1 MIPSLDTYV
10 FNQVKSNLTA
20 ILSSPKIV
28 DTALQGLDKNAR
40 DSFKQTYCGEHAN
53 REINVTYVFP
63 QNKEG
68 FDALYFIQ
76 LGEGEEKNDSLG
88 LTEGTYD
95 TREGGTN
102 REPVSIQ
109 VDYESNRL
117 FMEVA
122 KPIAS
127 IDGYDGI
134 TFAKSDEVTL
144 EGNRIYFKLITN
156 EHLIGADIVV
166 NYTDKLDNLNPIG
179 IKKGFTSRDTVIITP
194 LSTNMDTSRCLDA
207 LLKVI
212 LIIMRQTV
220 EEQSAYALQTAYF
233 EPMQALETGA
243 DRIAFGRPLT
253 IAYTV
258 SYSLDFDLAQLKD
271 ILVSIK
277 KPVAVTDLTVDEYTD
292 GALTHTLDPNDTYV
306 VD

>member
-40 DSFKQTYCGEHAN
+40 DSFKQTYCGENAN

-144 EGNRIYFKLITN
+144 EGNHIYFKLITN

>member
-40 DSFKQTYCGEHAN
+40 DSFKQTYCGENAN

-117 FMEVA
+117 FMEVV

-233 EPMQALETGA
+233 EPMQALDTGA

>member
-40 DSFKQTYCGEHAN
+40 DSFKQTYCGENAN

-253 IAYTV
+253 LAYTV

>member
-40 DSFKQTYCGEHAN
+40 DSFKQTYCGENAN

-166 NYTDKLDNLNPIG
+166 NYTDKLDNLNPTG

-292 GALTHTLDPNDTYV
+292 RALTHTLDPNDTYV

>member
-40 DSFKQTYCGEHAN
+40 DSFKQTYCGENAN

-134 TFAKSDEVTL
+134 TFSKSDEVTL
-144 EGNRIYFKLITN
+144 EGNRIYFKLVTN

>member
-40 DSFKQTYCGEHAN
+40 DSFKQTYCGENAN

-253 IAYTV
+253 LAYTV

-277 KPVAVTDLTVDEYTD
+277 KPIAVTDLTVDEYTD

>member
-40 DSFKQTYCGEHAN
+40 DSFKQTYCGENAN

-253 IAYTV
+253 IAYTL

>member
-40 DSFKQTYCGEHAN
+40 DSFKQTYCGENAN

>member
-40 DSFKQTYCGEHAN
+40 DSFKQTYCGENAN

-166 NYTDKLDNLNPIG
+166 NYTDKLDNLNPTG

>member
-28 DTALQGLDKNAR
+28 DTALQGFDKNAR
-40 DSFKQTYCGEHAN
+40 DSFKQTYCGENAN

-220 EEQSAYALQTAYF
+220 EEQSAYALQTADF

>member
-40 DSFKQTYCGEHAN
+40 DSFKQTYCGENAN

-271 ILVSIK
+271 ILVYIK

>member
-1 MIPSLDTYV
+1 LIPSLDTYV

-40 DSFKQTYCGEHAN
+40 DSFKQTYCGENAN

>member
-40 DSFKQTYCGEHAN
+40 DSFKQTYCGENAN

-212 LIIMRQTV
+212 LIIIRQTV

>member
-40 DSFKQTYCGEHAN
+40 DSFKQTYCGENAN

-102 REPVSIQ
+102 RESVSIQ

>member
-40 DSFKQTYCGEHAN
+40 DSFKQTYCGENAN

-277 KPVAVTDLTVDEYTD
+277 KT
-292 GALTHTLDPNDTYV
+292 NSSN
-306 VD
+306 

>member
-40 DSFKQTYCGEHAN
+40 DSFKQTYCGENAN

-166 NYTDKLDNLNPIG
+166 FQSTHSRGVRHEPNGRYRWCSSNFNPRTHEECDLLTDI
-179 IKKGFTSRDTVIITP
+179 
-194 LSTNMDTSRCLDA
+194 
-207 LLKVI
+207 
-212 LIIMRQTV
+212 
-220 EEQSAYALQTAYF
+220 
-233 EPMQALETGA
+233 
-243 DRIAFGRPLT
+243 
-253 IAYTV
+253 
-258 SYSLDFDLAQLKD
+258 
-271 ILVSIK
+271 
-277 KPVAVTDLTVDEYTD
+277 
-292 GALTHTLDPNDTYV
+292 
-306 VD
+306 

>member
-40 DSFKQTYCGEHAN
+40 DSFKQTYCGENAN

-144 EGNRIYFKLITN
+144 EGNCIYFKLITN

>member
-40 DSFKQTYCGEHAN
+40 DSFKQTYCGENAN

-277 KPVAVTDLTVDEYTD
+277 KPVAATDLTVDEYTD

>member
-40 DSFKQTYCGEHAN
+40 DSFKQTYCGENAN

-292 GALTHTLDPNDTYV
+292 GALTHTLDPNDTYD

>member
-40 DSFKQTYCGEHAN
+40 DSFKQTYCGENAN

-166 NYTDKLDNLNPIG
+166 NYTDKLDNLNPTG

-277 KPVAVTDLTVDEYTD
+277 KPIAVTDLTVDEYTD

>member
-40 DSFKQTYCGEHAN
+40 DSFKQTYCGENAN

-166 NYTDKLDNLNPIG
+166 NYTDNLDNLNPIG
-179 IKKGFTSRDTVIITP
+179 IKKVFTSRDTVIITP

>member
-40 DSFKQTYCGEHAN
+40 DSFKQTYCGENAN

-271 ILVSIK
+271 ILVAIK

>member
-40 DSFKQTYCGEHAN
+40 DSFKQTYCGENAN

-166 NYTDKLDNLNPIG
+166 NYTDKLDNLNQIG

>member
-40 DSFKQTYCGEHAN
+40 DSFKQTYCGENAN

-233 EPMQALETGA
+233 EPMQALDTGA

>member
-40 DSFKQTYCGEHAN
+40 DSFKQTYCGENAN

-166 NYTDKLDNLNPIG
+166 NYTDKLDNLNPTG

-253 IAYTV
+253 LAYTV

-277 KPVAVTDLTVDEYTD
+277 KPIAVTDLTVDEYTD

>member
-40 DSFKQTYCGEHAN
+40 ESFKQTYCGENAN

>member
-20 ILSSPKIV
+20 ILISPKIV

-40 DSFKQTYCGEHAN
+40 DSFKQTYCGENAN

-258 SYSLDFDLAQLKD
+258 SYSLDFDLSQLKD